1 MTSPTSS
8 ARFAGTVPLPRKR
21 EVDPWHERPPTPPTP
36 PLSMLVTNA
45 PISVELTVVA
55 QLTWHCDGD
64 LNFPMSTQELD
75 DSDDTRVVYT
85 YPGGRIQLVEVR
97 FTRATHWEVT
107 ACWVKRVVLNA
118 SGGPD
123 FKWASFT
130 QNEYDR
136 LAGKGL
142 VDRWAVVR
150 VGCEIMDDDDF
161 RH

>member
-1 MTSPTSS
+1 
-8 ARFAGTVPLPRKR
+8 
-21 EVDPWHERPPTPPTP
+21 
-36 PLSMLVTNA
+36 
-45 PISVELTVVA
+45 
-55 QLTWHCDGD
+55 
-64 LNFPMSTQELD
+64 MSTHELD

-85 YPGGRIQLVEVR
+85 YPGGGIQLVEVR
-97 FTRATHWEVT
+97 FTRLTHWEVT

-118 SGGPD
+118 SGEPD

-150 VGCEIMDDDDF
+150 VGCEIMDDDDYS
-161 RH
+161 H